1 MRLGI
6 EPRRFQRMKETAMS
20 EENFSQIAPRLLDVQ
35 SRLQEACRRAGR
47 EVVLMA
53 VSKTFPAE
61 AVEAAAAAGQRVFG
75 ENYAQEGCAKI
86 EALKASHP
94 ELALQWHFIGPLQAN
109 KTRMVAEHFDWVDSI
124 DRLKIAQRLND
135 QRPEGLAL
143 LNVLIEV
150 NIDAEDTKSGVAP
163 AALEELIAEVKKL
176 PRLRLRGLMTIPAPA
191 ASKEE
196 QMKPLRAMKKLFDEL
211 APRYGL
217 DVLSMGMSA
226 DMVAAVEA
234 GSTMVRVGSAIFG
247 ARTYPNKA

>member
-135 QRPEGLAL
+135 QRPEGLAP
-143 LNVLIEV
+143 LNVLI
-150 NIDAEDTKSGVAP
+150 
-163 AALEELIAEVKKL
+163 
-176 PRLRLRGLMTIPAPA
+176 
-191 ASKEE
+191 
-196 QMKPLRAMKKLFDEL
+196 
-211 APRYGL
+211 
-217 DVLSMGMSA
+217 
-226 DMVAAVEA
+226 
-234 GSTMVRVGSAIFG
+234 
-247 ARTYPNKA
+247 